1 MPPYTPKTPAE
12 RVTETV
18 NRLAALDE
26 LPDALAAYRDAEIR
40 HARTYRSS
48 DLLDVLETLDQVLCI
63 MERGLNE
70 DFTDRRAGI
79 ADEAR
84 AECNYDIREGCYLDR
99 DGYPISRA
107 VPFGQSHPDSGR
119 GFRIGGAA

>member
-1 MPPYTPKTPAE
+1 MTYTPPTPAE
-12 RVTETV
+12 RVTEMV

-26 LPDALAAYRDAEIR
+26 LPQAVAAYRDAEIR

-63 MERGLNE
+63 IERGTGE
-70 DFTDRRAGI
+70 DFCDRRASI

-99 DGYPISRA
+99 DGYPISCA
-107 VPFGQSHPDSGR
+107 VPFGMSHPDAGR
-119 GFRIGGAA
+119 GFRVGGAA

>member
-1 MPPYTPKTPAE
+1 MTYTPKTPAE
-12 RVTETV
+12 RVTEMV

-63 MERGLNE
+63 IERGTGE
-70 DFTDRRAGI
+70 DFTDRRGEI

-99 DGYPISRA
+99 DGNRISNT
-107 VPFGQSHPDSGR
+107 VPFGWSHPDAGK
-119 GFRIGGAA
+119 GFRL

>member
-1 MPPYTPKTPAE
+1 MPYTPKTPAE
-12 RVTETV
+12 RVTEMV

-26 LPDALAAYRDAEIR
+26 LPEALAAYRDAEIR

-63 MERGLNE
+63 MERGTGD
-70 DFTDRRAGI
+70 DFTARRAEI

-84 AECNYDIREGCYLDR
+84 AECDYDIREGCYLDR

-107 VPFGQSHPDSGR
+107 VPFGQSHPDAGR

>member
-1 MPPYTPKTPAE
+1 MSYTPKTPAE
-12 RVTETV
+12 RVTDMV

-26 LPDALAAYRDAEIR
+26 LPDALSAYRDAEIR

-63 MERGLNE
+63 IERGTGE

-84 AECNYDIREGCYLDR
+84 AECNFDIREGCYLDR
-99 DGYPISRA
+99 DGERISTA
-107 VPFGQSHPDSGR
+107 VPFGMSHPDAGR